1 MARIAWEKITSPKK
15 HGGLGIRNLALWN
28 RTCTIKLLWLLL
40 FKPESIWVAWI
51 QDNVIKNKSIWEIQP
66 RQSHT
71 WIFKRILAERTTIL
85 QWIRIYPGDGTDINF
100 WHDPWTKFGQLLFLF
115 GQNGPRQTCIPITLH
130 LRWLAIGSMV
140 HGTSALLDHSIWR
153 TSSLISPPSPL
164 QMSQAQLNG

>member
-1 MARIAWEKITSPKK
+1 MWRELHGKK
-15 HGGLGIRNLALWN
+15 LPHLRNMEALAFG
-28 RTCTIKLLWLLL
+28 TLLCGTELAPSNS
-40 FKPESIWVAWI
+40 FGS
-51 QDNVIKNKSIWEIQP
+51 
-66 RQSHT
+66 

-115 GQNGPRQTCIPITLH
+115 GQNGPRQTGIPITLH

-153 TSSLISPPSPL
+153 TSSLISPPSPSMDDHREPPAIL
-164 QMSQAQLNG
+164 LFLHCLPVVL